1 MTATFSIHSF
11 THVHFPSHAMTTAS
25 SILHYFTSQTKRHGT
40 FLLGGL
46 KIVEKELHEKNV
58 SFQILTPA
66 NHADVGQHVHNC
78 IEKDN
83 ASVVVCDMS
92 PLRQYREWI
101 EEQASPLFVGSKV
114 PIYQVDAQ

>member
-1 MTATFSIHSF
+1 
-11 THVHFPSHAMTTAS
+11 
-25 SILHYFTSQTKRHGT
+25 
-40 FLLGGL
+40 L

-66 NHADVGQHVHNC
+66 NHADVGQHVHNH
-78 IEKDN
+78 IDEDN